1 MEGLFIA
8 PERLQSQYAAIKTT
22 VPTDSE
28 VELSTKLGN
37 YMTMHFPL
45 ETEENILRRSV
56 ILSDLRKLFRSW
68 VKEVCIDKGLS
79 QEMADDAGGHI
90 FVSGSYRLGV
100 NEPGA
105 DIDTICIAPTHITR
119 ADFFSTL
126 KDRLELLPKITNLVT
141 IEDAIV
147 PLITFDYD
155 EINIDLQIAILPL
168 NTIPESL
175 NLLDDDILKNVDS
188 GSEKSLNG
196 PRVTEL
202 MIKLIPNRDSF
213 IKVLRILR
221 RWAKRRGLYSNK
233 LGYLGGI
240 NWCILTLFINQLYPT
255 ASPVTL
261 LQKFFMVLS
270 TWSWPA
276 AIQLTKTYDANLG
289 LQVWTPSGFRNRQ
302 HVMPI
307 LTPAYP
313 SMNSSMSVSELTL
326 SVMKDEFKRG
336 LECIERIIAS
346 GGENWDE
353 FFSPSD
359 FFAIHQ
365 HYLAVDIYA
374 ENEKDQQAW
383 CGFCESRLRKLV
395 DSLAY
400 NRPLRRLRVYTQKF
414 PLSFITDEN
423 KLGVSFFV
431 AFDVDKHMMHNSKE
445 VRIDNSVDYFKQKD
459 LYGWNNRKDGM
470 DVKITPVLW
479 KNLPDMV
486 FETLGGRENARGI
499 RSEFMKVKKEKLEA
513 AVLAAAAVAA
523 PILQQKRQLEEPSTD
538 ENQIN
543 KASKLDKDIVEN
555 DDATTASEDSPVQED
570 NKQLSPTAVKKETN
584 GAVTEEKDSI
594 DVVKVVVSE
603 LVKKEASLTA
613 DVNDFLTSIPIEQPS
628 AETVTTIAPE
638 PVKVKKQKLDLVSS
652 RVHRAP
658 VKAAKMK
665 ISFGKK

>member
-1 MEGLFIA
+1 
-8 PERLQSQYAAIKTT
+8 
-22 VPTDSE
+22 
-28 VELSTKLGN
+28 
-37 YMTMHFPL
+37 
-45 ETEENILRRSV
+45 
-56 ILSDLRKLFRSW
+56 
-68 VKEVCIDKGLS
+68 
-79 QEMADDAGGHI
+79 
-90 FVSGSYRLGV
+90 
-100 NEPGA
+100 
-105 DIDTICIAPTHITR
+105 
-119 ADFFSTL
+119 
-126 KDRLELLPKITNLVT
+126 
-141 IEDAIV
+141 
-147 PLITFDYD
+147 
-155 EINIDLQIAILPL
+155 
-168 NTIPESL
+168 
-175 NLLDDDILKNVDS
+175 
-188 GSEKSLNG
+188 
-196 PRVTEL
+196 
-202 MIKLIPNRDSF
+202 
-213 IKVLRILR
+213 
-221 RWAKRRGLYSNK
+221 
-233 LGYLGGI
+233 
-240 NWCILTLFINQLYPT
+240 
-255 ASPVTL
+255 
-261 LQKFFMVLS
+261 
-270 TWSWPA
+270 
-276 AIQLTKTYDANLG
+276 
-289 LQVWTPSGFRNRQ
+289 
-302 HVMPI
+302 
-307 LTPAYP
+307 
-313 SMNSSMSVSELTL
+313 MSVSELTL